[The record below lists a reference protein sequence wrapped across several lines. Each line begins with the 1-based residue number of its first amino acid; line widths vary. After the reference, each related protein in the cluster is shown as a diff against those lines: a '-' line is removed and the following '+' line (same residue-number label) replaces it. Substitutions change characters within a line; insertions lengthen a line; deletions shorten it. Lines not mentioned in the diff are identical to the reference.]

1 MEIINSQNIF
11 QKQIKNFKSYSNLK
25 ILSLAAINI
34 IAILYFIDIIKIN
47 FNKNN
52 NSVRILE
59 ESDPRSQRANEK
71 CVEFSPNRAFDL
83 FKLDEEKINVGI
95 GIELKFCSNIHNNR
109 SSCIYINNNRVIR
122 LSGDIG
128 GEENS
133 KNAIDVFDSENES
146 ERKVKIYLASGDKC
160 LIDEKKKY
168 KIDIE
173 LYCNNQT
180 KFEILTDKT
189 EFDPESTCNL
199 KLFANSKFACGED
212 FLEYFPT
219 FFRIIGGIILVILGL
234 LIGILGYNQIRI
246 AIFLVCTI
254 GSLIL
259 SDYICTMFGII
270 KLAINIVISII
281 FLLVGIGL
289 FVFFIKK
296 KEYIKYFMFIV
307 GGVCGYPVGNIIYT
321 KFFSLIDTSKQTL
334 MKVIIIAFF
343 IILGVIL
350 GMFLPKYT
358 YIIGTSI
365 LGATLIT
372 YGINLF
378 LYKVIS
384 SIDQRQL
391 TKLAQ
396 TGNFEKIKEM
406 VWNLSLIYPIIT
418 IVLTII
424 LIIIQIKI
432 NPNWKDVDNYKDL
445 DEKFNE
451 KPKDLPDFKLMKDS
465 EYSENPETEKNK
477 ES

>member
-11 QKQIKNFKSYSNLK
+11 QKQIKNFKSYFNLK
-25 ILSLAAINI
+25 IFSLAAINI

-59 ESDPRSQRANEK
+59 ENDPRSQRANEK
-71 CVEFSPNRAFDL
+71 CVEYSFNRAFDL
-83 FKLDEEKINVGI
+83 FKLDEEKINVGKD
-95 GIELKFCSNIHNNR
+95 IELKFCSNIHNNR

-122 LSGDIG
+122 LSGDID
-128 GEENS
+128 GEKNN

-199 KLFANSKFACGED
+199 KLFANSTFACGENL
-212 FLEYFPT
+212 LEYT
-219 FFRIIGGIILVILGL
+219 FLRIIGGIILVILGL

-254 GSLIL
+254 GSLTL

-270 KLAINIVISII
+270 KLAIIIVISII

-307 GGVCGYPVGNIIYT
+307 GGVCGYPVGDMIYT
-321 KFFSLIDTSKQTL
+321 KFFSLIDTSRQKL
-334 MKVIIIAFF
+334 MKVIIITFF

-378 LYKVIS
+378 LYKVLP
-384 SIDQRQL
+384 SIDQSQL

-396 TGNFEKIKEM
+396 TGNYEKIKEM
-406 VWNLSLIYPIIT
+406 VWGPSIIYPIIT

>member
-11 QKQIKNFKSYSNLK
+11 QKQIKNFKSYFNLK
-25 ILSLAAINI
+25 IFSLAAINI

-59 ESDPRSQRANEK
+59 ENDPRSQRANEK
-71 CVEFSPNRAFDL
+71 CVEYSFNRAFDL
-83 FKLDEEKINVGI
+83 FKLDEEKINVGKD
-95 GIELKFCSNIHNNR
+95 IELKFCSNIHNNR

-122 LSGDIG
+122 LSGDID
-128 GEENS
+128 GEKNN

-199 KLFANSKFACGED
+199 KLFANSTFACGENL
-212 FLEYFPT
+212 LEYT
-219 FFRIIGGIILVILGL
+219 FLRIIGGIILVILGL

-254 GSLIL
+254 GSLTL

-270 KLAINIVISII
+270 KLAIIIVISII

-296 KEYIKYFMFIV
+296 KKYIKYFMFIV
-307 GGVCGYPVGNIIYT
+307 GGVCGYPVGDMIYT
-321 KFFSLIDTSKQTL
+321 KFFSLIDTSRQTL

-378 LYKVIS
+378 LYKVLP
-384 SIDQRQL
+384 SIDQSQL

-396 TGNFEKIKEM
+396 TGNYEKIKEM
-406 VWNLSLIYPIIT
+406 VWGPSIIYPIIT